1 MQIHRL
7 TKTTKNPR
15 LMMFA
20 VLAPLSSLL
29 LLNIAAGWASAK
41 EAKLAAAG
49 DGPGIQATRMLNGD
63 ERGIIQRVYN
73 ARKTKLK
80 FKHTYYIKL
89 FVQGGTAKGII
100 STTGKKDGDD
110 DACNEDETAYDE
122 ELDHLVRKLSGD
134 HFVKSYGFI
143 VAPAHSV
150 CYQHFHIDYYNT
162 TEHYFIPLV
171 DLTPKNAPQY
181 IPNYS
186 GNVDET
192 EWFGLE
198 FEVMDNA
205 GLLGLTVAQT
215 LCHAFTV
222 LHMAPGTIHRGIPN
236 GENHERPMFFI
247 EIDNQVKMGD
257 EVDFNED
264 DYFDGQT
271 SLVQ

>member
-1 MQIHRL
+1 
-7 TKTTKNPR
+7 
-15 LMMFA
+15 MFA

-41 EAKLAAAG
+41 EAKLAVAG
-49 DGPGIQATRMLNGD
+49 DGPGIRATRMLNGD

-80 FKHTYYIKL
+80 FKHTYYIEL

-110 DACNEDETAYDE
+110 DACNDDETAYDE
-122 ELDHLVRKLSGD
+122 ELDHLVHKLSGD

-150 CYQHFHIDYYNT
+150 GYQHFHIDYNIT

-205 GLLGLTVAQT
+205 VLHGLTVAQT

-264 DYFDGQT
+264 DYFDGRT
-271 SLVQ
+271 SLVP